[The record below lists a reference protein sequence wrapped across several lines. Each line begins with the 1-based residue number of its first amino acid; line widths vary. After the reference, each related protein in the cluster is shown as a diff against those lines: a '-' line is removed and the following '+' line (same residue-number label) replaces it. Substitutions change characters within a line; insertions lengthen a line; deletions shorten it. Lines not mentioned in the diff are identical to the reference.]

1 MNLNSYISLMG
12 QHRRIVDSCGSVL
25 LEPADAAEAALS
37 VPNPDF
43 VLMVDADSLI
53 SPDYSLRLSYVLA
66 QPGSERIAVV
76 QTPYSA
82 FPHAPGALE
91 RIAGATTDIQYFIH
105 QGFTSYGATF
115 WVGANALVRKAAL
128 DDIAESDT
136 ERGHPIRRYIQDHTV
151 IEDTESTVDLISRG
165 WKLYN
170 YPERLAFSATP
181 PDFGSLLIQRRRWA
195 NGGLLILPKLIRYLL
210 RNVRQPGGLGE
221 SFMRCHYL
229 ASLAVVN
236 TGLLLILAVSFDD
249 LLHNLWL

>member
-1 MNLNSYISLMG
+1 M
-12 QHRRIVDSCGSVL
+12 
-25 LEPADAAEAALS
+25 ADAH
-37 VPNPDF
+37 N
-43 VLMVDADSLI
+43 LI
-53 SPDYSLRLSYVLA
+53 SPDYSLRLACVLA
-66 QPGSERIAVV
+66 QPGNERVAVV

-136 ERGHPIRRYIQDHTV
+136 ERGHGIWRYIQDHTV

-195 NGGLLILPKLIRYLL
+195 NGGLLILPKLVRYLVRGPARTL
-210 RNVRQPGGLGE
+210 RAIEGFFRI
-221 SFMRCHYL
+221 HYL
-229 ASLAVVN
+229 TSLAAVN
-236 TGLLLILAVSFDD
+236 FGLLVMIGIPFQTTALSLPWFP
-249 LLHNLWL
+249 

>member
-1 MNLNSYISLMG
+1 MVYVVYCGGFVILVVFLFFFFFFFSSRRRHTRYIGDWSSDVCSSDL
-12 QHRRIVDSCGSVL
+12 
-25 LEPADAAEAALS
+25 
-37 VPNPDF
+37 DF

-195 NGGLLILPKLIRYLL
+195 NGGLLILPKLIRYL
-210 RNVRQPGGLGE
+210 
-221 SFMRCHYL
+221 
-229 ASLAVVN
+229 ASRASW
-236 TGLLLILAVSFDD
+236 AAA
-249 LLHNLWL
+249 